1 MYCYIK
7 HDIFSSPCLIG
18 LGYAGDD
25 GRRGGAAQGAGNNA
39 AQANPQAGDSSQGID
54 AAAGVA
60 QVQPQIIP
68 SMTGGDSGDYE
79 AGNQVNMQGYI
90 PPQSGGG
97 AQTGAVGYIPP
108 QSGGAAAAGAAAA
121 GDSSNSVDS
130 PLAGANNV
138 APNAGAVAGGA
149 DAGLSLHRQDLRE
162 SSGMSG
168 AAVAGVVAGVV
179 AVGAVG
185 TAVAVVALK
194 SAASPLSP
202 A

>member
-1 MYCYIK
+1 MLLFKLLC
-7 HDIFSSPCLIG
+7 FSSLWLTG
-18 LGYAGDD
+18 LVFAGDD
-25 GRRGGAAQGAGNNA
+25 GRRGGAAQGAGNA
-39 AQANPQAGDSSQGID
+39 AQADPYGGSSQGVD

-60 QVQPQIIP
+60 RVQPQIIP
-68 SMTGGDSGDYE
+68 QGGDSGDYE
-79 AGNQVNMQGYI
+79 AGAQVNMQGYI

-108 QSGGAAAAGAAAA
+108 QTGGAAAAA
-121 GDSSNSVDS
+121 GDSSNSVD
-130 PLAGANNV
+130 PY
-138 APNAGAVAGGA
+138 AGGA
-149 DAGLSLHRQDLRE
+149 QVAGTGGNSGPNAAQVAGDAGLALHHSNLQE
-162 SSGMSG
+162 TSGMSG
-168 AAVAGVVAGVV
+168 AAVAGVVAGVI